1 MNYGG
6 YNVSSHFNPTREEGA
21 NVQIVLNF
29 EELSQIILAHVRN
42 KMGVSANS
50 INLPGVWTG
59 KADFCVVSTTKQPDE
74 VKLVS
79 PSSAPAGSTEDW
91 P

>member
-1 MNYGG
+1 M
-6 YNVSSHFNPTREEGA
+6 
-21 NVQIVLNF
+21 QIVLNF
-29 EELSQIILAHVRN
+29 DELSQIILAHVRA
-42 KMGVSANS
+42 KMGVSADS
-50 INLPGVWTG
+50 VDIPGAWTG
-59 KADFCVVSTTKQPDE
+59 KQEYCVVSTSKQPNE